1 MFFSSDLKSQ
11 GEETSEN
18 EKKVNLEYVTERIGS
33 EESISSV
40 LELYGYTV
48 IVVTNYEEVINE
60 LFKKNNENR
69 CEYNSLWVVSGQE
82 ITDLPINNIDI
93 NVPYSVE

>member
-93 NVPYSVE
+93 NVPY